1 MHTSLSKKLLAG
13 LLSLVMVLSLVAP
26 GTSAQAATKYS
37 LTDKKS
43 VKSGYTFKYELK
55 GVSKGCYVKV
65 TRNVS
70 GEKVVY
76 NKKELTKTTKVNGTG
91 KTEYYVAAEPPVRCG
106 ESHHSGQTEPPCY

>member
-26 GTSAQAATKYS
+26 SMGTQAASKYS

-43 VKSGYTFKYELK
+43 VKSDVTFKYQLK
-55 GVSKGCYVKV
+55 GVSKNQYVKV

-70 GEKVVY
+70 GETVKY
-76 NKKELTKTTKVNGTG
+76 NKKAVSKTTKINGTG
-91 KTEYYVAAEPPVRCG
+91 KTLNLYVTYGDKVPNYTGKFTVKI
-106 ESHHSGQTEPPCY
+106 